1 MKTFLEYITER
12 VIKRGKKWIV
22 TDSKGKRVLG
32 THRTRTEAQ
41 RQLTAIE
48 IGKHESQK
56 EEE

>member
-12 VIKRGKKWIV
+12 VVKRGNKWVV

-32 THRTRTEAQ
+32 KHRTRAEAQ

-48 IGKHESQK
+48 ISKSERQK